1 MSKNSEIHIDIL
13 ILKSEYYYVLKWEI
27 LPLIDFP
34 NRRLNFETLS
44 VTDLSVIILKI
55 YMSPIFMTII
65 MIIS

>member
-1 MSKNSEIHIDIL
+1 MVPNKGGFLSMC
-13 ILKSEYYYVLKWEI
+13 VLNWET
-27 LPLIDFP
+27 LPFMDFP

-44 VTDLSVIILKI
+44 VNDLSVIILKI